1 MDNIKILVFSD
12 SHGREHYI
20 EKAIEA
26 HGGRADALIF
36 LGDGIAGAN
45 RVFEKYPNIPHVSV
59 KGNCDFMA
67 DGEVDEAQINLG
79 GVNILCT
86 HGHKYSVKSTL
97 MSAGLRARERGC
109 GLLLFGHTHERCE
122 IRTGELIYFNPG
134 SIGQGYPKRSYGV
147 INICGENIICHH
159 GTVE

>member
-1 MDNIKILVFSD
+1 MKNIKILVFSD

-20 EKAIEA
+20 EKAIED

-45 RVFEKYPNIPHVSV
+45 RVFEKYPHIPHVSV
-59 KGNCDFMA
+59 KGNCDYSA
-67 DGEVDEAQINLG
+67 EGEVDEAVINPG

-86 HGHKYSVKSTL
+86 HGHKYSVKSTI
-97 MSAGLRARERGC
+97 MRAGLRARERGC

-122 IRTGELIYFNPG
+122 IRTEELIYFNPG
-134 SIGQGYPKRSYGV
+134 SIGMGYPKRSYGV

-159 GTVE
+159 GSVE